1 MNQSSLRTVLIT
13 GASGSIGAALALA
26 YAAPDVRL
34 ILHGRDEPRLSLV
47 AEDCEQK
54 GAIVVLGLFD
64 LTDTPQLQAWVHDID
79 YQYPLDLVIVNQG
92 ININVG
98 PEGAGEEWAQ
108 IDQLLDVNLRAT
120 MALAHTAALAMK
132 QRGHGQIALISSLAG
147 FFGLPLTPSYSA
159 SKAGVKAYGEGLRG
173 WLAPHGVHV
182 TVVMPGYV
190 DSAMC
195 EAMPGPKPFVWGP
208 ERAAKLIKRRL
219 ALNHARISFPFP
231 LNIGCWLLA
240 VMPPNW
246 SVKILALL
254 GYRAH

>member
-1 MNQSSLRTVLIT
+1 MIT
-13 GASGSIGAALALA
+13 GASGSIGTALARA

-34 ILHGRDEPRLSLV
+34 ILHGRDEARLSLV
-47 AEDCEQK
+47 AADCEQQ
-54 GAIVVLGLFD
+54 GATVVLGLFD
-64 LTDTPQLQAWVHDID
+64 LTDTPQLQAWVQDID

-92 ININVG
+92 ININIG
-98 PEGAGEEWAQ
+98 PEGEGEEWAQ
-108 IDQLLDVNLRAT
+108 IDRLLDVNLRAT

-132 QRGHGQIALISSLAG
+132 ARGHGQIALISSLAG

-173 WLAPHGVHV
+173 WLAPYGVHV

-208 ERAAKLIKRRL
+208 KRAAKLIKRRL

-240 VMPPNW
+240 VMPPSW